1 MHVRL
6 SDRIRAAR
14 RLRGCSQAKLAMEMR
29 VDPSTVGHWER
40 GNGSAP
46 KVDRLIAIA
55 QATGV
60 SVEWL
65 ATGKGA
71 MRATDTA
78 SDVAHA
84 LALSRDEERLLRC
97 FRHSGDRSKML
108 LLDLAEH
115 HADTAR

>member
-1 MHVRL
+1 MHIHL
-6 SDRIRAAR
+6 SDRIRVAR
-14 RLRGCSQAKLAMEMR
+14 RLHGCSQAKLAMELK

-46 KVDRLIAIA
+46 KVERLIAIA

-65 ATGKGA
+65 ATGNGA
-71 MRATDTA
+71 MRAIDAPTEA
-78 SDVAHA
+78 AHA
-84 LALSRDEERLLRC
+84 LALSREEERLLRC
-97 FRHSGDRSKML
+97 FRRSGDRSRML

-115 HADTAR
+115 HTDAAW